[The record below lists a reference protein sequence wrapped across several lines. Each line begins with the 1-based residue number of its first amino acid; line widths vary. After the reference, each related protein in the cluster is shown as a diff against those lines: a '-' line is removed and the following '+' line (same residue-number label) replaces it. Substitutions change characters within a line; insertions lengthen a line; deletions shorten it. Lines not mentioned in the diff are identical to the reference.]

1 MNGSKYYTEDMGLFV
16 RISGSRA
23 LYRRYKPDGNDGS
36 RPVQVIMPE

>member
-1 MNGSKYYTEDMGLFV
+1 MNGSKQYTEDVELLV
-16 RISGSRA
+16 GSRA